1 MERQRVKNHK
11 SAAAVFMML
20 AVVLFCSWIPVTT
33 QAASALE
40 KQYAAVYNYNYYR
53 THNTDLQKAFG
64 TNEQKYVEHFVN
76 YGMKEGRQGSEE
88 FNVEIYKYNYSDLC
102 SAYGNDNAKYYKHY
116 VNYGKAEGRNGKT
129 KLSTGSSTVYNGVD
143 YKDVYNY
150 DYYRTK
156 NADLQKVFGTDYAKY
171 LKHFVEYGMKE
182 GRPAS
187 KDFILE
193 IYKSNNADLCK
204 AYGNNNV
211 AYYKHYINYGKAEG
225 RNAKTREK
233 SSSAPSTVYKG
244 VNYGAVY
251 QYDYY
256 RNHNTDLQKV
266 FGTNTAKYLEHF
278 VEHGMDEGRQG
289 SEEFN
294 LEIYKNNNADLCKA
308 YGSKNKSY
316 YMHYINY
323 GKAEGRNA
331 KTLVVQVA
339 STVYKGV
346 DYASIYQYEFYRN
359 HNTDLQKAF
368 GTNTA
373 KYLEHFVEHG
383 MDEGRQGSEE
393 FNLSVYKK
401 NYSDLVKVYGNK
413 NNSYYLHYMNYGK
426 NEGRDGKTLYVIT
439 VTFNANGSTFVK
451 NGSATLQKE
460 ISKSEL
466 YIFPGSADMN
476 AKNGYSFAGW
486 YTNSSCTGN
495 VVKEADI
502 VWGKNVTLYAKWS
515 KANTVTFNANGG
527 YFGTDTK
534 KTTEQFTG
542 ALLSVTPTPKHTD
555 SHKAFVGWYYD
566 AAGNKPAGTLNSYS
580 VTSNVIFYAKW
591 ETGYSVTLNANG
603 GYFESNG
610 AQTEKFAVKKGAVV
624 TGAMEPKNSN
634 ASKKFGGWYLDASC
648 TKAAGNLGTY
658 TVKSDITF
666 YAKWVSNTCA
676 ITFDANGGYF
686 EWSNAGQNVEYWVKG
701 SKGRNTVTPLHR
713 NLYKVFDGWYYDRN
727 TTSAVGSLLNYT
739 VTGNVTFYAKW
750 ADGYVATFNAN
761 GGYFADSGKATVQYS
776 VKKNTAIAGVMDP
789 LCSGKTFAGWYLDA
803 ACKQSAGDIA
813 SYTIS
818 KDVTFYA
825 KWTAAP
831 KTVASF
837 AGETAVFVQAP
848 AEIVETEA
856 LPEETTIEPET
867 ETEALPSET
876 ETIGQPEETTDEPE
890 TETEVLPSETET
902 TAQPETEAESEE
914 TQPETEPE
922 ITETQTEAEITETQT
937 EPVTIEE

>member
-88 FNVEIYKYNYSDLC
+88 FNVEIYKYNYSDLR

-156 NADLQKVFGTDYAKY
+156 NADLQKVFGTDSAKY

-225 RNAKTREK
+225 RNAKTREN

-294 LEIYKNNNADLCKA
+294 L
-308 YGSKNKSY
+308 
-316 YMHYINY
+316 
-323 GKAEGRNA
+323 
-331 KTLVVQVA
+331 
-339 STVYKGV
+339 
-346 DYASIYQYEFYRN
+346 
-359 HNTDLQKAF
+359 
-368 GTNTA
+368 
-373 KYLEHFVEHG
+373 
-383 MDEGRQGSEE
+383 
-393 FNLSVYKK
+393 SVYKK

-413 NNSYYLHYMNYGK
+413 NKSYYLHYMNYGK

-856 LPEETTIEPET
+856 LPEETTTEPET

-876 ETIGQPEETTDEPE
+876 ETIG
-890 TETEVLPSETET
+890 
-902 TAQPETEAESEE
+902 QPETEAESEE

-922 ITETQTEAEITETQT
+922 ITETQTETEPEITETQT
-937 EPVTIEE
+937 ESETIEE

>member
-1 MERQRVKNHK
+1 MERQRVKKHK
-11 SAAAVFMML
+11 SAAVVFMML

-88 FNVEIYKYNYSDLC
+88 FNVEIYKYNYSDLR

-156 NADLQKVFGTDYAKY
+156 NADLQKVFGTDSAKY

-225 RNAKTREK
+225 RNAKTREN

-294 LEIYKNNNADLCKA
+294 L
-308 YGSKNKSY
+308 
-316 YMHYINY
+316 
-323 GKAEGRNA
+323 
-331 KTLVVQVA
+331 
-339 STVYKGV
+339 
-346 DYASIYQYEFYRN
+346 
-359 HNTDLQKAF
+359 
-368 GTNTA
+368 
-373 KYLEHFVEHG
+373 
-383 MDEGRQGSEE
+383 
-393 FNLSVYKK
+393 SVYKK

-413 NNSYYLHYMNYGK
+413 NKSYYLHYMNYGK

-580 VTSNVIFYAKW
+580 VTSNVTFYAKW

-856 LPEETTIEPET
+856 LPEETTTEPET

-922 ITETQTEAEITETQT
+922 ITETQTETEPEITETQT
-937 EPVTIEE
+937 ESETIEE

>member
-1 MERQRVKNHK
+1 MERQRVKKHK
-11 SAAAVFMML
+11 SAATVFMML

-33 QAASALE
+33 QAASELE

-53 THNTDLQKAFG
+53 THNTDLQKVFG

-88 FNVEIYKYNYSDLC
+88 FNVEIYKYNYSDLR

-156 NADLQKVFGTDYAKY
+156 NADLQKVFGTD
-171 LKHFVEYGMKE
+171 
-182 GRPAS
+182 S
-187 KDFILE
+187 
-193 IYKSNNADLCK
+193 
-204 AYGNNNV
+204 
-211 AYYKHYINYGKAEG
+211 
-225 RNAKTREK
+225 
-233 SSSAPSTVYKG
+233 
-244 VNYGAVY
+244 
-251 QYDYY
+251 
-256 RNHNTDLQKV
+256 
-266 FGTNTAKYLEHF
+266 AKYLEHF

-331 KTLVVQVA
+331 KTFVVQAA

-346 DYASIYQYEFYRN
+346 DYASVYQYEFYRSHN
-359 HNTDLQKAF
+359 TDLQNVFGTNTDKYLEHFVEHGMDEGRQGSEEFNLEIYKNNNADLCKAYGSKNKSYYMHYINYGKAEGRNAKTFVVQAASTVYKGVDYASVYQYEFYRSHNTDLQKAF
-368 GTNTA
+368 GTNTD

-413 NNSYYLHYMNYGK
+413 NKSYYLHYMNYGK

-451 NGSATLQKE
+451 NGSATLEKE

-466 YIFPGSADMN
+466 YIFPSSADMN

-580 VTSNVIFYAKW
+580 VTSNVTFYAKW
-591 ETGYSVTLNANG
+591 ETGYLVTLNANG

-610 AQTEKFAVKKGAVV
+610 ANTEKFAVKKGAVV

-701 SKGRNTVTPLHR
+701 AKGRNTVTPLHR

-750 ADGYVATFNAN
+750 ADGCVATFNAN

-803 ACKQSAGDIA
+803 ACKQSAGDIS

-856 LPEETTIEPET
+856 LPEETTTEPET

-876 ETIGQPEETTDEPE
+876 ETTAQPEETTAEPE
-890 TETEVLPSETET
+890 TETEALPSETET

-914 TQPETEPE
+914 TQPETEAEPE
-922 ITETQTEAEITETQT
+922 ITETET
-937 EPVTIEE
+937 VTIEE

>member
-1 MERQRVKNHK
+1 MERQRVKKHK
-11 SAAAVFMML
+11 SAATVFMML

-33 QAASALE
+33 QAASELE

-53 THNTDLQKAFG
+53 THNTDLQKVFG

-88 FNVEIYKYNYSDLC
+88 FNVEIYKYNYSDLR

-156 NADLQKVFGTDYAKY
+156 NADLQKVFGTD
-171 LKHFVEYGMKE
+171 
-182 GRPAS
+182 S
-187 KDFILE
+187 
-193 IYKSNNADLCK
+193 
-204 AYGNNNV
+204 
-211 AYYKHYINYGKAEG
+211 
-225 RNAKTREK
+225 
-233 SSSAPSTVYKG
+233 
-244 VNYGAVY
+244 
-251 QYDYY
+251 
-256 RNHNTDLQKV
+256 
-266 FGTNTAKYLEHF
+266 AKYLEHF

-331 KTLVVQVA
+331 KTLVVQAA

-346 DYASIYQYEFYRN
+346 DYASVYQYEFYRS

-368 GTNTA
+368 GTNTD

-413 NNSYYLHYMNYGK
+413 NKSYYLHYMNYGK

-451 NGSATLQKE
+451 NGSATLEKE

-466 YIFPGSADMN
+466 YIFPSSADMN

-527 YFGTDTK
+527 YFGTDIK

-580 VTSNVIFYAKW
+580 VTSNVTFYAKW
-591 ETGYSVTLNANG
+591 ETGYLVTLNANG

-610 AQTEKFAVKKGAVV
+610 ANTEKFAVKKGAVV

-701 SKGRNTVTPLHR
+701 AKGRNTVTPLHR

-750 ADGYVATFNAN
+750 ADGCVATFNAN
-761 GGYFADSGKATVQYS
+761 GGYFANSGKATVQYS

-803 ACKQSAGDIA
+803 ACKQSAGDIS

-856 LPEETTIEPET
+856 LPSETETTGQPEETTAEPET
-867 ETEALPSET
+867 ETEA
-876 ETIGQPEETTDEPE
+876 
-890 TETEVLPSETET
+890 LPSETET

-914 TQPETEPE
+914 TQPETEAESEETETEPE
-922 ITETQTEAEITETQT
+922 ITETDT
-937 EPVTIEE
+937 VTIEE

>member
-1 MERQRVKNHK
+1 MERQRVKKHK
-11 SAAAVFMML
+11 SAATVFMML

-33 QAASALE
+33 QAASELE

-53 THNTDLQKAFG
+53 THNTDLQKVFG

-88 FNVEIYKYNYSDLC
+88 FNVEIYKYNYSDLR

-156 NADLQKVFGTDYAKY
+156 NADLQKVFGTD
-171 LKHFVEYGMKE
+171 
-182 GRPAS
+182 S
-187 KDFILE
+187 
-193 IYKSNNADLCK
+193 
-204 AYGNNNV
+204 
-211 AYYKHYINYGKAEG
+211 
-225 RNAKTREK
+225 
-233 SSSAPSTVYKG
+233 
-244 VNYGAVY
+244 
-251 QYDYY
+251 
-256 RNHNTDLQKV
+256 
-266 FGTNTAKYLEHF
+266 AKYLEHF

-331 KTLVVQVA
+331 KTLVVQAA

-346 DYASIYQYEFYRN
+346 DYASVYQYEFYRS

-368 GTNTA
+368 GTNTDKYLEHFVEHGMDEGRQGSEEFNLEIYKNNNA
-373 KYLEHFVEHG
+373 DLCKAYGSKNKSYYMHYINYGKAEGRNAKTLVVQAASTVYKGVDYASVYQYEFYRSHNTDLQKAFGTNTDKYLEHFVEHG

-413 NNSYYLHYMNYGK
+413 NKSYYLHYMNYGK

-451 NGSATLQKE
+451 NGSATLEKE

-466 YIFPGSADMN
+466 YIFPSSADMN

-527 YFGTDTK
+527 YFGTDIK

-580 VTSNVIFYAKW
+580 VTSNVTFYAKW
-591 ETGYSVTLNANG
+591 ETGYLVTLNANG

-610 AQTEKFAVKKGAVV
+610 ANTEKFAVKKGAVV

-701 SKGRNTVTPLHR
+701 AKGRNTVTPLHR

-750 ADGYVATFNAN
+750 ADGCVATFNAN
-761 GGYFADSGKATVQYS
+761 GGYFANSGKATVQYS

-803 ACKQSAGDIA
+803 ACKQSAGDIS

-856 LPEETTIEPET
+856 LPSETETTGQPEETTAEPET
-867 ETEALPSET
+867 ETEA
-876 ETIGQPEETTDEPE
+876 
-890 TETEVLPSETET
+890 LPSETET

-914 TQPETEPE
+914 TQPETEAESEETETEPE
-922 ITETQTEAEITETQT
+922 ITETDT
-937 EPVTIEE
+937 VTIEE

>member
-88 FNVEIYKYNYSDLC
+88 FNVEIYKYNYSDLR

-156 NADLQKVFGTDYAKY
+156 NADLQKVFGTDSAKY

-225 RNAKTREK
+225 RNAKTREN

-294 LEIYKNNNADLCKA
+294 L
-308 YGSKNKSY
+308 
-316 YMHYINY
+316 
-323 GKAEGRNA
+323 
-331 KTLVVQVA
+331 
-339 STVYKGV
+339 
-346 DYASIYQYEFYRN
+346 
-359 HNTDLQKAF
+359 
-368 GTNTA
+368 
-373 KYLEHFVEHG
+373 
-383 MDEGRQGSEE
+383 
-393 FNLSVYKK
+393 SVYKK

-413 NNSYYLHYMNYGK
+413 NKSYYLHYMNYGK

-566 AAGNKPAGTLNSYS
+566 AAGNKQAGTLNSYS
-580 VTSNVIFYAKW
+580 VTSNVTFYAKW

-856 LPEETTIEPET
+856 LPEETTTEPET

-914 TQPETEPE
+914 TQPETEAE
-922 ITETQTEAEITETQT
+922 ITETKTEAEITETQT

>member
-88 FNVEIYKYNYSDLC
+88 FNVEIYKYNYSDLR

-156 NADLQKVFGTDYAKY
+156 NADLQKVFGTDSAKY

-225 RNAKTREK
+225 RNAKTREN

-294 LEIYKNNNADLCKA
+294 L
-308 YGSKNKSY
+308 
-316 YMHYINY
+316 
-323 GKAEGRNA
+323 
-331 KTLVVQVA
+331 
-339 STVYKGV
+339 
-346 DYASIYQYEFYRN
+346 
-359 HNTDLQKAF
+359 
-368 GTNTA
+368 
-373 KYLEHFVEHG
+373 
-383 MDEGRQGSEE
+383 
-393 FNLSVYKK
+393 SVYKK

-413 NNSYYLHYMNYGK
+413 NKSYYLHYMNYGK

-867 ETEALPSET
+867 EPEALPSET

>member
-1 MERQRVKNHK
+1 MERQRVKKHK

-53 THNTDLQKAFG
+53 THNTDLQKVFG

-88 FNVEIYKYNYSDLC
+88 FNVEIYKYNYSDLR

-116 VNYGKAEGRNGKT
+116 VNCGKAEGRNGKT

-156 NADLQKVFGTDYAKY
+156 NADLQKVFGTDSAKY
-171 LKHFVEYGMKE
+171 LEHFVEYGMKE

-187 KDFILE
+187 GDFILE

-211 AYYKHYINYGKAEG
+211 AYYKHYIDYGKAEG
-225 RNAKTREK
+225 RNAKTLVVP
-233 SSSAPSTVYKG
+233 AASTVYKG
-244 VNYGAVY
+244 VDYASIY
-251 QYDYY
+251 QYGFY
-256 RNHNTDLQKV
+256 RSHNTDLQKA
-266 FGTNTAKYLEHF
+266 FGTNTDKYLEHF
-278 VEHGMDEGRQG
+278 VEHGMNEGRQG

-294 LEIYKNNNADLCKA
+294 LEIYKNNNADLCKVYGNDNVA
-308 YGSKNKSY
+308 YYK
-316 YMHYINY
+316 HYINY

-331 KTLVVQVA
+331 KTLVVPAA

-346 DYASIYQYEFYRN
+346 DYASIYQYEFYRS

-368 GTNTA
+368 GINTA

-413 NNSYYLHYMNYGK
+413 NKSYYLHYMNYGK

-580 VTSNVIFYAKW
+580 VTSNVTFYAKW

-701 SKGRNTVTPLHR
+701 AKGRNTVTPVHR

-750 ADGYVATFNAN
+750 ADGCVATFNAN

-803 ACKQSAGDIA
+803 ACKQSAGDIS

-856 LPEETTIEPET
+856 LPEETTTEPET

-876 ETIGQPEETTDEPE
+876 ETE
-890 TETEVLPSETET
+890 
-902 TAQPETEAESEE
+902 
-914 TQPETEPE
+914 
-922 ITETQTEAEITETQT
+922 T

>member
-1 MERQRVKNHK
+1 MERQRVKKHK
-11 SAAAVFMML
+11 SAAVVFMML

-33 QAASALE
+33 QAALELE

-53 THNTDLQKAFG
+53 THNTDLQKVFG

-88 FNVEIYKYNYSDLC
+88 FNVEIYKYNYSDLR

-156 NADLQKVFGTDYAKY
+156 NADLQKVFGTD
-171 LKHFVEYGMKE
+171 
-182 GRPAS
+182 S
-187 KDFILE
+187 
-193 IYKSNNADLCK
+193 
-204 AYGNNNV
+204 
-211 AYYKHYINYGKAEG
+211 
-225 RNAKTREK
+225 
-233 SSSAPSTVYKG
+233 
-244 VNYGAVY
+244 
-251 QYDYY
+251 
-256 RNHNTDLQKV
+256 
-266 FGTNTAKYLEHF
+266 AKYLEHF

-331 KTLVVQVA
+331 KTLVVQAA

-346 DYASIYQYEFYRN
+346 DYASVYQYEFYRS

-368 GTNTA
+368 GTNTD

-413 NNSYYLHYMNYGK
+413 NKSYYLHYMNYGK
-426 NEGRDGKTLYVIT
+426 NEGRDGKTIYVIT

-451 NGSATLQKE
+451 NGSATLEKE

-466 YIFPGSADMN
+466 YIFPGSTDMN

-591 ETGYSVTLNANG
+591 ETGYLVTLNANG

-610 AQTEKFAVKKGAVV
+610 ANTEKFAVKKGAVV

-701 SKGRNTVTPLHR
+701 AKGRNTVTPLHR

-750 ADGYVATFNAN
+750 ADGCVATFNAN

-803 ACKQSAGDIA
+803 ACKQSAGDIS

-856 LPEETTIEPET
+856 LPEETTTEPET

-876 ETIGQPEETTDEPE
+876 ETTAQPEETTAEPE
-890 TETEVLPSETET
+890 TETEALPSETET
-902 TAQPETEAESEE
+902 TVQPETEAESEE
-914 TQPETEPE
+914 TQPETEAESEETETEPE
-922 ITETQTEAEITETQT
+922 ITETDT
-937 EPVTIEE
+937 VTIEE

>member
-1 MERQRVKNHK
+1 MERQRVKKHK
-11 SAAAVFMML
+11 SAATVFMML

-33 QAASALE
+33 QAASELE

-53 THNTDLQKAFG
+53 THNTDLQKVFG

-88 FNVEIYKYNYSDLC
+88 FNVEIYKYNYSDLR

-156 NADLQKVFGTDYAKY
+156 NADLQKVFGTD
-171 LKHFVEYGMKE
+171 
-182 GRPAS
+182 S
-187 KDFILE
+187 
-193 IYKSNNADLCK
+193 
-204 AYGNNNV
+204 
-211 AYYKHYINYGKAEG
+211 
-225 RNAKTREK
+225 
-233 SSSAPSTVYKG
+233 
-244 VNYGAVY
+244 
-251 QYDYY
+251 
-256 RNHNTDLQKV
+256 
-266 FGTNTAKYLEHF
+266 AKYLEHF

-331 KTLVVQVA
+331 KTFVVQAA

-346 DYASIYQYEFYRN
+346 DYASVYQYEFYRSHN
-359 HNTDLQKAF
+359 TDLQKVFGTNTDKYLEHFVEHGMDEGRQGSEEFNLEIYKNNNADLCKAYGSKNKSYYMHYINYGKAEGRNAKTFVVQAASTVYKGVDYASVYQYEFYRSHNTDLQKAF
-368 GTNTA
+368 GTNTD

-413 NNSYYLHYMNYGK
+413 NKSYYLHYMNYGK
-426 NEGRDGKTLYVIT
+426 NEGRDGKTIYVIT

-451 NGSATLQKE
+451 NGSATLEKE

-580 VTSNVIFYAKW
+580 VTSNVTFYANW
-591 ETGYSVTLNANG
+591 ETGYLVTLNANG

-610 AQTEKFAVKKGAVV
+610 ANTEKFAVKKGAVV

-701 SKGRNTVTPLHR
+701 AKGRNTVTPLHR

-750 ADGYVATFNAN
+750 ADGCVATFNAN

-803 ACKQSAGDIA
+803 ACKQSAGDIS

-856 LPEETTIEPET
+856 LPEETTTEPET

-876 ETIGQPEETTDEPE
+876 ETTAQPEETTAEPE
-890 TETEVLPSETET
+890 TETEALPSETET

-914 TQPETEPE
+914 TQPETEAEPE
-922 ITETQTEAEITETQT
+922 ITETET
-937 EPVTIEE
+937 VTIEE

>member
-1 MERQRVKNHK
+1 MERQRVKKHK
-11 SAAAVFMML
+11 SAAVVFMML

-53 THNTDLQKAFG
+53 THNTDLQKVFG

-88 FNVEIYKYNYSDLC
+88 FNVEIYKYNYSDLR
-102 SAYGNDNAKYYKHY
+102 SAYGNDNAKYYNHY

-156 NADLQKVFGTDYAKY
+156 NADLQKVFGTDSAKY

-225 RNAKTREK
+225 RNAKTIEN

-244 VNYGAVY
+244 VNYGAIY

-266 FGTNTAKYLEHF
+266 
-278 VEHGMDEGRQG
+278 
-289 SEEFN
+289 
-294 LEIYKNNNADLCKA
+294 
-308 YGSKNKSY
+308 
-316 YMHYINY
+316 
-323 GKAEGRNA
+323 
-331 KTLVVQVA
+331 
-339 STVYKGV
+339 
-346 DYASIYQYEFYRN
+346 
-359 HNTDLQKAF
+359 F

-413 NNSYYLHYMNYGK
+413 NKSYYLHYMNYGK

-580 VTSNVIFYAKW
+580 VTSNVTFYAKW

-856 LPEETTIEPET
+856 LPEETTTEPET

-876 ETIGQPEETTDEPE
+876 ETTGQPEETTVEPE
-890 TETEVLPSETET
+890 TETEALPSEAET

-914 TQPETEPE
+914 TQTEPE
-922 ITETQTEAEITETQT
+922 TEITETQT

>member
-88 FNVEIYKYNYSDLC
+88 FNVEIYKYNYSDLR

-156 NADLQKVFGTDYAKY
+156 NADLQKVFGTDSAKY

-225 RNAKTREK
+225 RNAKTREN

-294 LEIYKNNNADLCKA
+294 L
-308 YGSKNKSY
+308 
-316 YMHYINY
+316 
-323 GKAEGRNA
+323 
-331 KTLVVQVA
+331 
-339 STVYKGV
+339 
-346 DYASIYQYEFYRN
+346 
-359 HNTDLQKAF
+359 
-368 GTNTA
+368 
-373 KYLEHFVEHG
+373 
-383 MDEGRQGSEE
+383 
-393 FNLSVYKK
+393 SVYKK

-413 NNSYYLHYMNYGK
+413 NKSYYLHYMNYGK

-856 LPEETTIEPET
+856 LPEETTTEPET

-914 TQPETEPE
+914 TQPETEAE
-922 ITETQTEAEITETQT
+922 ITETKTEAEITETQT